1 MLQYCTLPGL
11 RPFWILH
18 CDFGLPSRLF
28 TRHPFRA
35 RISAQ
40 NTPALSCRQPNS
52 SHAATFGHRSQKHP
66 LVILPRSPLLDS
78 PPNRPRTSSSSAVS
92 ISSVASSIASPI
104 VASHSPS
111 RHLTV
116 MSSHLVVSPSC
127 HLIMSSRRH
136 VLSCRHASRHPPAP
150 MLPCATSRG
159 LARQPTQFLVRSMLA
174 ARRLRGAAAVSARE
188 RIIRLRSAP
197 SADVRRAHRACRRQS
212 RA

>member
-18 CDFGLPSRLF
+18 CDFGLPSALEAL
-28 TRHPFRA
+28 HPSPLPRSHPRTKHA
-35 RISAQ
+35 SSQ
-40 NTPALSCRQPNS
+40 LPPAYS

-92 ISSVASSIASPI
+92 ISSIASSIASPI

-111 RHLTV
+111 CHLTV
-116 MSSHLVVSPSC
+116 MPSHHVIAPSC
-127 HLIMSSRRH
+127 HL
-136 VLSCRHASRHPPAP
+136 
-150 MLPCATSRG
+150 MLPRLASPSRPD
-159 LARQPTQFLVRSMLA
+159 ASVRHLT
-174 ARRLRGAAAVSARE
+174 RPR
-188 RIIRLRSAP
+188 P
-197 SADVRRAHRACRRQS
+197 SAHSVPCPLYVGRTSVAGRCSCLRARAHHSLTQCPLGRVRCVHKACHRQS